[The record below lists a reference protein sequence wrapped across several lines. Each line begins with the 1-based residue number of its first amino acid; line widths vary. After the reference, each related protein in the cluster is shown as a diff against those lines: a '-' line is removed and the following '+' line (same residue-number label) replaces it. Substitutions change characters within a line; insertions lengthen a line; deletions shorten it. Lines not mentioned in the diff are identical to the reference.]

1 MSIRIYDSHIQFV
14 FHLFITCLCSQK
26 CCFNSDFFF
35 DCMEINLDQY
45 PLDCIRP
52 SYHAKKR
59 VPSSIKNHRRM
70 NPENRNGLQ
79 YNLEQRIVAIIFLLF
94 YNNTICSY
102 YSCSIWK
109 KWNNIT
115 EKNSDSL
122 NGNLHTFEYMSITYN
137 FIDTI
142 AYNYY
147 FQKHLWKYNHTHFF
161 PQSTN
166 TL

>member
-1 MSIRIYDSHIQFV
+1 MTFEYTYIRFTLTICFSFV
-14 FHLFITCLCSQK
+14 HHMFVLPEMLFQLR
-26 CCFNSDFFF
+26 FFF

-79 YNLEQRIVAIIFLLF
+79 YNPEQRIVAIIFLLF
-94 YNNTICSY
+94 YNNTVCSY

-147 FQKHLWKYNHTHFF
+147 FQKHLWK
-161 PQSTN
+161 
-166 TL
+166 